1 VTPILVDYDSRWPA
15 FFAEEAARVLAVLGF
30 RCVGVEHIGST
41 AVAGLP
47 ARPVIDLLVALRGP
61 LTSRDSRALRHL
73 GYAHLRARR
82 DGRLV
87 FRKGAPRTHSL
98 HVAELGSDGWQAALR
113 FRDYLRARP
122 EEAARYG
129 RLKFEL
135 ARLRNPG
142 AYSTGKAAFIVAA
155 LRQAAPEGDAG
166 ARKLGGRA
174 GSRTL
179 RTTEVYTNF
188 LRG

>member
-1 VTPILVDYDSRWPA
+1 VTPRLVDYDSRWPA
-15 FFAEEAARVLAVLGF
+15 LFAEEAARVIAVLGF
-30 RCVGVEHIGST
+30 RCAAIEHIGST
-41 AVAGLP
+41 AVVGLP
-47 ARPVIDLLVALRGP
+47 AKPVIDLLVALRGP
-61 LTSRDSRALRHL
+61 LTSRDSSALRHL
-73 GYAHLRARR
+73 GYTHLRARR

-98 HVAELGSDGWQAALR
+98 HVSELGSDGWRAALL

-129 RLKFEL
+129 WLKLEL
-135 ARLRNPG
+135 ARVRNSG
-142 AYSTGKAAFIVAA
+142 AYSAGKATFIVAA
-155 LRQAAPEGDAG
+155 LRQAAPEGG
-166 ARKLGGRA
+166 ASGRKLGGRA